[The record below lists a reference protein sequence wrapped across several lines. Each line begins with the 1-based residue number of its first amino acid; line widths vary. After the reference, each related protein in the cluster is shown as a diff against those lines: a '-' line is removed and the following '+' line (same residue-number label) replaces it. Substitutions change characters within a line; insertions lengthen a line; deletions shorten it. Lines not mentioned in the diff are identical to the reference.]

1 MDTNELK
8 SQLLAL
14 RAEWAKAPMTTRLM
28 AGAYMEPLLN
38 LLQNIIQTME
48 ANHGNSQA

>member
-1 MDTNELK
+1 METNALK
-8 SQLLAL
+8 LQLMQL
-14 RAEWAKAPMTTRLM
+14 RSEWAKAPMTTKLM

-38 LLQNIIQTME
+38 LLQSMIQTME